1 MQSASIP
8 AKNKLNHLLN
18 EPRVY
23 FAAMFKKILLASGL
37 LVFGLWAAGYDLAT
51 LKRDIMGAADN
62 SAGTMSGRN
71 TLEDDGWVD

>member
-1 MQSASIP
+1 
-8 AKNKLNHLLN
+8 
-18 EPRVY
+18 
-23 FAAMFKKILLASGL
+23 MFKKILLASGL